1 MLIWCKK
8 IIVACCQ
15 QNRVYN
21 EGADVAGGEERDEK
35 TRCFSLHGGGEAMV
49 ALQSFAEGLGW
60 LGQPEYKP
68 DG

>member
-1 MLIWCKK
+1 MRLLLTSRIECIMKWPLWLVEKK
-8 IIVACCQ
+8 GMG
-15 QNRVYN
+15 R
-21 EGADVAGGEERDEK
+21 
-35 TRCFSLHGGGEAMV
+35 TRGFSLHGGGEAMV